1 MRSVS
6 GPGTK
11 QVGNAQG
18 QQPMM
23 PKERVVFVI
32 DDDNAVRHSICM
44 LLESYGIV
52 ARPYPSAAA
61 FLADSPAAH
70 GCLLVDVE
78 MPGMTGLEL
87 LDRLQ
92 SSGIAMP
99 AIVMTATPTR
109 LVRRSVDRVGATLLQ
124 KPFRSSELMSSIETA
139 LGRYRAG

>member
-1 MRSVS
+1 
-6 GPGTK
+6 
-11 QVGNAQG
+11 
-18 QQPMM
+18 M

-52 ARPYPSAAA
+52 AHPYASGAA

-87 LDRLQ
+87 LDGLR
-92 SSGIAMP
+92 SSGIAIP
-99 AIVMTATPTR
+99 AIVMTAAPTS
-109 LVRRSVDRVGATLLQ
+109 LVQRSVDRAGATLLQ
-124 KPFRSSELMSSIETA
+124 KPFRPGELMASIETA
-139 LGRYRAG
+139 LGRCRAG